1 LSSRIKAQLRLR
13 SIDWKLSH
21 TRHKLA
27 GMESQSLSALSLQ
40 LLTWVAEQP
49 RTYGEAMEAWRT
61 NCPRMPIWE
70 DAMSQGLININGSG
84 AMRER
89 EVTLSQRGRAVLGPR

>member
-1 LSSRIKAQLRLR
+1 
-13 SIDWKLSH
+13 
-21 TRHKLA
+21 
-27 GMESQSLSALSLQ
+27 MESQALSALTLQ

-89 EVTLSQRGRAVLGPR
+89 EVTLSQRGRAVLGRR